1 MRKLSILSMIVFLLS
16 LMMGHSISFAQS
28 KSLEMKWKLEGFDRP
43 ESLHLSSDHSEIYV
57 SNVNGDSRAKDG
69 NGYISRVSLT
79 GEIIEKD
86 WITGLNGPKGF
97 TVKGN
102 TLYIADIDE
111 LVMVDINSKKIIK
124 RVAFQD
130 AGFLNDVNIV
140 GDKVFISDTGKDTLL
155 VYTEENGVEV
165 FLSGEDVKAPNG
177 LLPQDGKLLVTRM
190 RTGELLS
197 IDIETKNI
205 DVVGNGIISGDGIGI
220 LEDGSYI
227 ITSFT
232 GEIYHIKSMTETDQL
247 LDSKPEKISQND
259 AYYFGGHLYVANMG
273 NASITA
279 WKVN

>member
-1 MRKLSILSMIVFLLS
+1 MRKLSLTSLIVLLFSLILGQAS
-16 LMMGHSISFAQS
+16 SFAQS
-28 KSLEMKWKLEGFDRP
+28 KSLEFKWKLDGFDRP
-43 ESLHLSSDHSEIYV
+43 ESLHPNANHSEIYV

-69 NGYISRVSLT
+69 NGYISRVSLN
-79 GEIIEKD
+79 GELIEKE
-86 WITGLNGPKGF
+86 WIKGLNGPKGF

-111 LVMVDINSKKIIK
+111 LVMVDVNSAKIIK
-124 RVAFQD
+124 RIAVQD
-130 AGFLNDVNIV
+130 AGFLNDVNII

-177 LLPQDGKLLVTRM
+177 LLPHNGKLLVTRM

-197 IDIETKNI
+197 IDPETKNI
-205 DVVGNGIISGDGIGI
+205 DVVGNGVVSGDGIGV
-220 LEDGSYI
+220 LADGSYI

-232 GEIYHIKSMTETDQL
+232 GEIYHIKSLTETDQL

-259 AYYFGGHLYVANMG
+259 AYYFGDHLYVANMG